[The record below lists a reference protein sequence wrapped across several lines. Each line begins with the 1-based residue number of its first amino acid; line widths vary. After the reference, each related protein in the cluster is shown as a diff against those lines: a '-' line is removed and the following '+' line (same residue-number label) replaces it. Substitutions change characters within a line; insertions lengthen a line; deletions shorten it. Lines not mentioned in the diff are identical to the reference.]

1 MKTPFDRILPE
12 RFFLY
17 GNLRKCVFFFT
28 IKKIL
33 VMGEYYAVYIYGT
46 CFLAYGRCN
55 DRVCRL
61 S

>member
-1 MKTPFDRILPE
+1 MEPPFDRILPE
-12 RFFLY
+12 RVFLY

-33 VMGEYYAVYIYGT
+33 VTGECHALYIYGT
-46 CFLAYGRCN
+46 YSLAYGRCD